1 MFSLCSFKLPLSIF
15 RKIFKKKTQQ
25 LLPEKQTN
33 AKNSTEMFVKMINAF
48 IKVRNEMT
56 PLTFDSFLPY
66 ILRFSRRFVMGKL
79 TRFFPA
85 ILTLRKWRFSR
96 YCLFVKLNVI
106 FRHIIADGDP
116 TEEQLRL
123 LLEEV
128 SEAELPGHHHRLA
141 ETKQRHPG
149 GRGQPR
155 REARGVLEAARHR
168 GGGGGRQDQPG
179 VQGNDDDDDDNDN
192 DDDVECAGEHHGVR
206 QPRDAGEG
214 LDLPGECRHV

>member
-56 PLTFDSFLPY
+56 PLTTLTFDSFLPY

-106 FRHIIADGDP
+106 FRHIIADGDSI
-116 TEEQLRL
+116 EEQLRL

-149 GRGQPR
+149 SSLKPPNQ
-155 REARGVLEAARHR
+155 LLI
-168 GGGGGRQDQPG
+168 
-179 VQGNDDDDDDNDN
+179 
-192 DDDVECAGEHHGVR
+192 C
-206 QPRDAGEG
+206 
-214 LDLPGECRHV
+214 

>member
-1 MFSLCSFKLPLSIF
+1 
-15 RKIFKKKTQQ
+15 
-25 LLPEKQTN
+25 
-33 AKNSTEMFVKMINAF
+33 
-48 IKVRNEMT
+48 
-56 PLTFDSFLPY
+56 
-66 ILRFSRRFVMGKL
+66 MGKL

-85 ILTLRKWRFSR
+85 RLTLRKWRFSR

-106 FRHIIADGDP
+106 FRHIYIADGDP

-168 GGGGGRQDQPG
+168 GGQEAVEIGGIRNGDLRLGELKRGNEEPRVGRAMSMVGLTIDCGG
-179 VQGNDDDDDDNDN
+179 VELSGIGQ
-192 DDDVECAGEHHGVR
+192 ASGE
-206 QPRDAGEG
+206 
-214 LDLPGECRHV
+214 L